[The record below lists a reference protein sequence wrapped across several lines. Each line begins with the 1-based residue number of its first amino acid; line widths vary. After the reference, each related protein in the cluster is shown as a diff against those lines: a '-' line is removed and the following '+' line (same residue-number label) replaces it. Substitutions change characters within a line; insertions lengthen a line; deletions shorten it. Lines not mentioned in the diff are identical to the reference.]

1 MALTQLGP
9 VDLDLD
15 QATAVSAIEQAPE
28 DDEIFAFD
36 VHLVGTVVPVVAQG
50 AEEAQKLRR
59 KVLAELDGADTF
71 AGGGYV
77 LDLEAVQA
85 VGAMTELA
93 GLDELHPDEASF
105 DVFLDGTVVELFYDT
120 PGEAATARDELID
133 AVNDADDGDDD
144 EEDEE

>member
-15 QATAVSAIEQAPE
+15 HATAVSAIEQAPE

-36 VHLVGTVVPVVAQG
+36 VHLVGTVVPIVSHG
-50 AEEAQKLRR
+50 LGEAESLRSQ
-59 KVLAELDGADTF
+59 VLEELSAAETF
-71 AGGGYV
+71 TGGGYV
-77 LDLEAVQA
+77 IDIDTVQA

-120 PGEAATARDELID
+120 PGEAATARAELIE
-133 AVNDADDGDDD
+133 AVNEDDGDDD
-144 EEDEE
+144 DE